1 MGKWSLQSACGSCMM
16 FSSWEWGLYIWC
28 ALDCMITIVPGE
40 LIFVWIP
47 RPACAIE
54 AHVFPWMDVGYDIVI
69 RTLYTANATLRPKC
83 LALKTLR
90 RSVSMT
96 STSPG
101 SYSGSAL
108 AKHLSSPS
116 MTSGPYFFHESDGED
131 SRALCEVSA
140 LLMFV
145 CDGLWC
151 IAG

>member
-1 MGKWSLQSACGSCMM
+1 M
-16 FSSWEWGLYIWC
+16 
-28 ALDCMITIVPGE
+28 
-40 LIFVWIP
+40 
-47 RPACAIE
+47 
-54 AHVFPWMDVGYDIVI
+54 
-69 RTLYTANATLRPKC
+69 ANATLRPKS

-116 MTSGPYFFHESDGED
+116 MTSGLYFFHESDGED

-145 CDGLWC
+145 CEGLWC